1 MAAQNTEEDRPM
13 KTYFPLVKPG
23 LAPILDS
30 GFRPAVLANHAFLR
44 EVDASG
50 AAVPFIVAVER
61 DQGRISRYETRVF
74 AMAHPR
80 AAANFLYVERLLKF
94 LLWQWGGWK
103 VTLGGPVELVR
114 YLESCYTDTGV
125 RAFDAEFWG
134 NQAYEHEM
142 TFVAVAPEAVPA
154 ADDGSGAEVALNWT
168 GWRIG
173 FDLGASDRKVAAVKD
188 AKLALKADSSPVL
201 SEEYAWDP
209 KGQKD
214 IAYHHAHITEILKAA
229 EAAIRQVDPGAR
241 IEAIGGSSAGVYV
254 NGRVRVASLFRGITP
269 RERFEKEAAP
279 LFQRIAAE
287 WGIPLRLE
295 NDGDVTALA
304 GAISLGDGAVLGLAM
319 GSSLAGGYVDEQ
331 RRIKGWMNELA
342 FAPVDYSPAAA
353 VDEWSRDRG
362 VGANYFSQQAV
373 GRLIPAAG
381 IEMPDIPADALP
393 ARLKRVQELMAKGDV
408 RARRIYE
415 TIGRYFGYA
424 VAHYLD
430 FYNPVR
436 HIEVLGRV
444 MSGDGGRVILDEARQ
459 VLQAEFPRIA
469 GSVHFY
475 EPDEREKRHGQA
487 AAAASLP
494 LTRR

>member
-1 MAAQNTEEDRPM
+1 M
-13 KTYFPLVKPG
+13 KQHFPLVKPR
-23 LAPILDS
+23 LTPVLDPA
-30 GFRPAVLANHAFLR
+30 FRPAVLANQAFLR

-74 AMAHPR
+74 ASRHPR
-80 AAANFLYVERLLKF
+80 AAANFFYVERLLKF

-103 VTLGGPVELVR
+103 VTVGGPVELVR

-134 NQAYEHEM
+134 DQTYEREM
-142 TFVAVAPEAVPA
+142 EFVATTPDQVSA
-154 ADDGSGAEVALNWT
+154 ANDGEGAEVALDWT

-188 AKLALKADSSPVL
+188 GQLALKPDGTPVL
-201 SEEYAWDP
+201 SEEYVWDP
-209 KGQKD
+209 KPQQD
-214 IAYHHAHITEILKAA
+214 IGYHHAHIMEILKAA
-229 EAAIRQVDPGAR
+229 EAAIRKVDPGAR
-241 IEAIGGSSAGVYV
+241 IEGIGGSSAGVYV

-319 GSSLAGGYVDEQ
+319 GSSLAGGYVDDQ

-342 FAPVDYSPAAA
+342 FAPVDFSPTAA

-373 GRLIPAAG
+373 GSLIPAAG
-381 IEMPDIPADALP
+381 IEMPDLAADALP
-393 ARLKRVQELMAKGDV
+393 ARLKRVQELMAAGDV

-444 MSGDGGRVILDEARQ
+444 MSGEGGQVILDEARQ
-459 VLQAEFPRIA
+459 VLRVEFPQSA
-469 GSVHFY
+469 EGVHFY

-494 LTRR
+494 VIRR

>member
-1 MAAQNTEEDRPM
+1 M
-13 KTYFPLVKPG
+13 KQYFKLIKPR
-23 LAPILDS
+23 LAPVLDPD
-30 GFRPAVLANHAFLR
+30 FRPPVLANRAFLE
-44 EVDASG
+44 EVAASG
-50 AAVPFIVAVER
+50 AGVPLVIAAER
-61 DQGRISRYETRVF
+61 DQGRVDRYEARVF
-74 AMAHPR
+74 AMNHPR
-80 AAANFLYVERLLKF
+80 AAANFFYVERLLKF

-103 VTLGGPVELVR
+103 VTVGGPVELVR
-114 YLESCYTDTGV
+114 YLESCYTDTGS

-134 NQAYEHEM
+134 DQTYEHEM
-142 TFVAVAPEAVPA
+142 EFVATTPDRVPA
-154 ADDGSGAEVALNWT
+154 ASSGAGADVDLQWT

-173 FDLGASDRKVAAVKD
+173 FDLGASDRKVAVVKD
-188 AKLALKADSSPVL
+188 GKLALKADGTPIL
-201 SEEYAWDP
+201 SEEYVWDP
-209 KGQKD
+209 KPQKD
-214 IAYHHAHITEILKAA
+214 IQYHYSQIMEILKLA
-229 EAAIRQVDPGAR
+229 EAAIRRADPNAVIAG
-241 IEAIGGSSAGVYV
+241 IGGSSAGVYV

-279 LFQRIAAE
+279 LFQRIAQD

-304 GAISLGDGAVLGLAM
+304 GAISLNDGAVLGLAM
-319 GSSLAGGYVDEQ
+319 GSSLAGGYVDEA

-342 FAPVDYSPAAA
+342 FAPVDYSPTAA

-381 IEMPDIPADALP
+381 IEMPDLLPDALP
-393 ARLKRVQELMAKGDV
+393 ARLKRVQELMTKGDV

-415 TIGRYFGYA
+415 TIGRYFGYS
-424 VAHYLD
+424 VAHFCD
-430 FYNPVR
+430 FYKPIR

-444 MSGDGGRVILDEARQ
+444 MTGEGGQVILDEARR
-459 VLQAEFPRIA
+459 VLQAEFPELTK
-469 GSVHFY
+469 SVHFY

-494 LTRR
+494 VIRRK